1 MMTPFQQ
8 LERLE
13 LTAPLGVRF
22 WDVAI
27 GDFVG
32 SGLRVIA
39 YPNDDRLRSTK
50 AAPNSSGTYV
60 LHHASGL
67 RDFEMGVGPEFTEL
81 LPPRH
86 RFTVEVRDERRHF
99 LPLKFAADLPCKG
112 VFRWQTIPR
121 APLDLPNNSQGVP
134 LYSSI
139 LRPVPPGMAVLHA
152 ELYEAPSPGLTD
164 DPITKPAAWA
174 MLQARSGGRLL
185 GRGIADEQG
194 RIALIF
200 AYPAP
205 QSSISS
211 SSSSPAGE
219 FTRGRPFLQQE
230 WSIQLQAFYEPNT
243 LSSPPAS
250 LSPPQSSGFTRESEP
265 NIPNLTDILE
275 QPSVNLFLD
284 AAQTEPLTEVT
295 LMYGPKVFVAPLSSP
310 VSSPPNPTPL
320 SILFVSSA
328 P

>member
-1 MMTPFQQ
+1 
-8 LERLE
+8 
-13 LTAPLGVRF
+13 
-22 WDVAI
+22 
-27 GDFVG
+27 VG
-32 SGLRVIA
+32 
-39 YPNDDRLRSTK
+39 
-50 AAPNSSGTYV
+50 
-60 LHHASGL
+60 H
-67 RDFEMGVGPEFTEL
+67 PEFTDL
-81 LPPRH
+81 LPPRR

-99 LPLKFAADLPCKG
+99 LPLKFAAELPCKG
-112 VFRWQTIPR
+112 VFRWRTTVPR
-121 APLDLPNNSQGVP
+121 APLDLPDNSQGVP

-139 LRPVPPGMAVLHA
+139 LRPAPPGMAVLRA
-152 ELYEAPSPGLTD
+152 ELYEAPRPGSTD
-164 DPITKPAAWA
+164 AAIPKPAAWA

-219 FTRGRPFLQQE
+219 FRRSRPFLQQG
-230 WSIQLQAFYEPNT
+230 WPIQLQAFYEPNA

-250 LSPPQSSGFTRESEP
+250 SPPQPSGFTREGEP

-275 QPSVNLFLD
+275 QPSINLFLD